1 MAKNKHLQMSDRIII
16 ETGIQNGSKK
26 SSIADTLNKD
36 PSTIGKEIMLHRSI
50 VHKCS
55 LPLECKNY
63 KGCVYERNCSRDCD
77 NYEPFVCKRRD
88 KSPGACNGC
97 HNYTHCR
104 YTKYRYSAS
113 EAQHQYEESLSGSR
127 QGFNITTGELKSLG
141 ETIKP
146 LIDQGQSIYV
156 IKENHPEIKQSEKT
170 LYTYIESGI
179 FKDVS
184 VDLGP
189 LDLRRQVNRKLPKK
203 KANLYKPRQDRSYLI
218 SRKYSDYQE
227 YLQQNPDARI
237 VEMDTVYNNVS
248 EGPFLQT
255 FKFMNYSFLFA
266 LYQENKDADTMNE
279 GVLLL
284 EKILEEDLFTK
295 EAEVLLTD
303 RGSEFVKMK
312 DIELKD
318 DDLIRTRVY
327 YCDPLAS
334 CQKGSLENNH
344 IELRYILPKGYDLND
359 LGLNGQEA
367 LNLVLSHINSF
378 PKENLNGRTPFE
390 VLGFFSPNLLE
401 KLLDFGLKIIPAD
414 EVILKPYLL
423 EDFRK

>member
-1 MAKNKHLQMSDRIII
+1 
-16 ETGIQNGSKK
+16 
-26 SSIADTLNKD
+26 
-36 PSTIGKEIMLHRSI
+36 
-50 VHKCS
+50 
-55 LPLECKNY
+55 
-63 KGCVYERNCSRDCD
+63 
-77 NYEPFVCKRRD
+77 
-88 KSPGACNGC
+88 
-97 HNYTHCR
+97 
-104 YTKYRYSAS
+104 
-113 EAQHQYEESLSGSR
+113 
-127 QGFNITTGELKSLG
+127 
-141 ETIKP
+141 
-146 LIDQGQSIYV
+146 
-156 IKENHPEIKQSEKT
+156 
-170 LYTYIESGI
+170 
-179 FKDVS
+179 
-184 VDLGP
+184 
-189 LDLRRQVNRKLPKK
+189 
-203 KANLYKPRQDRSYLI
+203 
-218 SRKYSDYQE
+218 
-227 YLQQNPDARI
+227 
-237 VEMDTVYNNVS
+237 MDTVYNNVS